1 MQELKPMHWPRPVP
15 LLFWTGDYADI
26 RERVRRDGRLDTD
39 DLWEPHS
46 GDSYEAFCGRH
57 GTWAFDL
64 DWREINQREREAKQR
79 AYGRNAERARQ
90 QQEAWEAER
99 RRRQQAK
106 QARADREW
114 QEAEAA
120 RKPPPPKYTPPPLRM
135 PTADELSNMAL
146 QALNVLL
153 AMRSPASFGHA
164 WLGTMCSRVA
174 FPREGG
180 SLPIAIEH
188 LVREIPAAA
197 GLSAH
202 PLEVPPGTLGAN
214 ATTPYASLRVTLS
227 PSNTSLYFD
236 VTWDSA

>member
-1 MQELKPMHWPRPVP
+1 MQDLKPMHWPRPVP

-164 WLGTMCSRVA
+164 WLGTLL
-174 FPREGG
+174 GK
-180 SLPIAIEH
+180 SLPP
-188 LVREIPAAA
+188 PACPRIRWRSRRARWGPTPPHPMPRCA
-197 GLSAH
+197 SHSAR
-202 PLEVPPGTLGAN
+202 
-214 ATTPYASLRVTLS
+214 ATRASIS
-227 PSNTSLYFD
+227 M
-236 VTWDSA
+236 